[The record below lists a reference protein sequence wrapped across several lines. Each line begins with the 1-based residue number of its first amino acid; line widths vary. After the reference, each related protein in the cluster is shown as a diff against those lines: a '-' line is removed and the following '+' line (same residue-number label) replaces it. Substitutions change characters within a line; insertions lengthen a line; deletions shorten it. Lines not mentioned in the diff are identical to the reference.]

1 MRRSNKG
8 EVAAVGRSKHA
19 GNSNHVTAP
28 KINHN
33 IVRMDSHSDH
43 RTTTG
48 ATGTSPVSDSTKNQT
63 TTTNPHSSVVV
74 ASLPSSSSSSPS
86 SYHGLATSPGR
97 TYAVLACPDTIQLVR
112 ISAERG
118 IERIQTIVVTP
129 YFQQPPPTSSS
140 SSGTTTVSNT
150 ATTTGTTSYMYPSSF
165 LRDFAMGGGRT
176 SGTQPQKQNHHHAA
190 NTNTNS
196 STIPPQPLMD
206 TTAVVVVT
214 AVAWSHGIVH
224 SSNNNT
230 SSPVTDNI
238 DNNNVE
244 ERVVALSQDH
254 DPMEEP
260 RHFRTSMIAVAGSNG
275 VICIWNVATLLWLE
289 GSSSR
294 DTVTAPRT
302 STSPPPPVAILNHRR
317 HVTALAFS
325 PLHQGW
331 LCSASQDRTVI
342 VWEQRPP
349 PSLPNT
355 AALSSSTHTS
365 QRHKH
370 TTTNHHPSPPPQPQ
384 GLFGSWGSHASSS
397 APASSVPAPHHP
409 NVVPT
414 NHPTWHCRT
423 TFAPKSETIR
433 DVQWSPILK
442 DGTWYEFCFVATD
455 TWCDSVGSWFCDP
468 SSHPSFSVSLL
479 SKKSLPW

>member
-1 MRRSNKG
+1 M
-8 EVAAVGRSKHA
+8 
-19 GNSNHVTAP
+19 
-28 KINHN
+28 
-33 IVRMDSHSDH
+33 
-43 RTTTG
+43 
-48 ATGTSPVSDSTKNQT
+48 
-63 TTTNPHSSVVV
+63 
-74 ASLPSSSSSSPS
+74 
-86 SYHGLATSPGR
+86 
-97 TYAVLACPDTIQLVR
+97 
-112 ISAERG
+112 
-118 IERIQTIVVTP
+118 
-129 YFQQPPPTSSS
+129 
-140 SSGTTTVSNT
+140 
-150 ATTTGTTSYMYPSSF
+150 
-165 LRDFAMGGGRT
+165 
-176 SGTQPQKQNHHHAA
+176 
-190 NTNTNS
+190 
-196 STIPPQPLMD
+196 
-206 TTAVVVVT
+206 
-214 AVAWSHGIVH
+214 
-224 SSNNNT
+224 
-230 SSPVTDNI
+230 
-238 DNNNVE
+238 
-244 ERVVALSQDH
+244 ALSQDH

-442 DGTWYEFCFVATD
+442 DGTWYEFF
-455 TWCDSVGSWFCDP
+455 
-468 SSHPSFSVSLL
+468 
-479 SKKSLPW
+479 

>member
-63 TTTNPHSSVVV
+63 TTTTNPHSSVVV
-74 ASLPSSSSSSPS
+74 ASLPSSSSSSQS

-176 SGTQPQKQNHHHAA
+176 SGTQPQKQNHHQA
-190 NTNTNS
+190 NTNTNTNTNNN
-196 STIPPQPLMD
+196 TIPPQPLMD

-224 SSNNNT
+224 NNNNNNNT

-289 GSSSR
+289 GVGSSSR

-342 VWEQRPP
+342 VWEQQRPP
-349 PSLPNT
+349 PSPPPNT
-355 AALSSSTHTS
+355 TTALSSSSSTHTS

-370 TTTNHHPSPPPQPQ
+370 ATINHHHHPSPQPQPLGLQ

-442 DGTWYEFCFVATD
+442 DGTWYEFF
-455 TWCDSVGSWFCDP
+455 
-468 SSHPSFSVSLL
+468 
-479 SKKSLPW
+479 